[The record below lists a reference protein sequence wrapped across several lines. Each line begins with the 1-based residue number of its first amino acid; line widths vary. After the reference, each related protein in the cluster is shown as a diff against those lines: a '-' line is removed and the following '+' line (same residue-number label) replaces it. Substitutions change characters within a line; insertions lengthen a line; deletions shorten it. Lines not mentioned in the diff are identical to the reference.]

1 MLVRVALRLRGR
13 ETYRIGEQCLSI
25 LFLECLFFLI
35 SLTAYA
41 TEAPDTVDKNNR
53 LVICIQED
61 VESMD
66 PVSHRSRNT
75 QIVLKNIFDSLTAR
89 DVNNRVVPQLAS
101 GWRNTSDTEW
111 EFTLRK
117 GVRFHNGDNLTA
129 SDVVFTLNRVI
140 NPSFTGF
147 PSSPRKGLFVPVKEV
162 HAMGDYT
169 VVIKTA
175 YPWPNLPLMLSLQE
189 IVPEKHMKEAGYEG
203 FNEKPIG
210 TGPYKFAGRKKGVEI
225 ILESFNDYYGGPPE
239 LPPVQAAPVKHLV
252 FRVVP
257 SYIEQISMLK
267 KGDCNIIFN
276 IPSDLIPVVRMS
288 KDVAIQSIPAT
299 RSVFAELNLSR
310 PYLKDERVRRA
321 LNHAVDVETI
331 IKQKFMGKG
340 QRLSTIF
347 LPNTTGFDPGL
358 AAYTYDPQTAKRL
371 LIEAN
376 FPYGQTILIYTN
388 QSELL
393 FADGISLYLT
403 KLGIKNRVKVVRD
416 ARPDMIGA
424 NAPWDIFAGSWG
436 NSTLDPVDIIDPKLT
451 GRGSANYSGFISDE
465 LDMIMEKVQKTMSPS
480 LRKEYFERVQRIIFD
495 GAPMIFGYGPDE
507 FYAVTSNV
515 KNFHPSLSGMVE
527 MHDVILEE
535 TER

>member
-1 MLVRVALRLRGR
+1 MLVRVALRSRGLGA
-13 ETYRIGEQCLSI
+13 YGIGEQCLCI
-25 LFLECLFFLI
+25 VFLECLFLLI

-41 TEAPDTVDKNNR
+41 TKAPDTVNKNNR

-66 PVSHRSRNT
+66 PVNHRSRTT
-75 QIVLKNIFDSLTAR
+75 QIVLKNIYDSLTAR
-89 DVNNRVVPQLAS
+89 DANNRVVPQLAS
-101 GWRNTSDTEW
+101 GWKTLSETEW
-111 EFTLRK
+111 KFTLRK

-140 NPSFTGF
+140 NPSLTGF
-147 PSSPRKGLFVPVKEV
+147 SPSPRKGLFLPVKEV
-162 HAMGDYT
+162 RARDDYT
-169 VVIKTA
+169 VLIKTA

-189 IVPEKHMKEAGYEG
+189 IVPERYMKEVGPEG

-210 TGPYKFAGRKKGVEI
+210 TGPYKFVGREKGIEI
-225 ILESFNDYYGGPPE
+225 ILESFDDYYGGPPE
-239 LPPVQAAPVKHLV
+239 LPPVQTAPIKHLF

-267 KGDCNIIFN
+267 RMDCNIIFN
-276 IPSDLIPVVRMS
+276 FPSDLIPVLSMS
-288 KDVAIQSIPAT
+288 KDVVIQSIPAT

-310 PYLKDERVRRA
+310 PYFKDKRVRCA

-331 IKQKFMGKG
+331 LKQKFMGKG
-340 QRLSTIF
+340 QRLSTLF
-347 LPNTTGFDPGL
+347 LPNTTGFDPEL
-358 AAYTYDPQTAKRL
+358 KAYPYDPKIAKRL
-371 LIEAN
+371 LAEAN
-376 FPYGQTILIYTN
+376 FPYGKTILIYTN

-393 FADGISLYLT
+393 FADGISVYLT
-403 KLGIKNRVKVVRD
+403 KLGIKNRVKVVKN
-416 ARPDMIGA
+416 ARPDNIGA
-424 NAPWDIFAGSWG
+424 DAPWDIYLGSWG

-451 GRGSANYSGFISDE
+451 AHGSANYSGFNSVE

-480 LRKEYFERVQRIIFD
+480 LRKKYFYRIQRIIFD
-495 GAPMIFGYGPDE
+495 EVPMIFGYGPDE

-515 KNFHPSLSGMVE
+515 KNFHPSLSGMLE

-535 TER
+535 KER